1 MRDRDFWS
9 ERRVTGILLCL
20 ALPIGVI
27 GVIDLELGA
36 GVSFTGDPQPGA
48 PLEQQFT
55 IIKNLISPALT
66 VYGFGR
72 LLIGVLAPIVALLG
86 FTLLT
91 QVLRDAG
98 ARVLPSLGLICYA
111 VATVFVVFH
120 EMNAIAVGREEQ
132 GEFAG
137 LYTVLAFS
145 GQAVYGA
152 ALLRTALLPRWLGWL
167 TIVYNVGWFAG
178 FYVLNYPY
186 GPGYYPLWNLI
197 MPFVIGTALALQ
209 GDLRVAVPRA
219 GSSTTPTSN

>member
-1 MRDRDFWS
+1 MRDGDFWS
-9 ERRVTGILLCL
+9 ERRVTGLLLCL

-27 GVIDLELGA
+27 GVVDLQLGA
-36 GVSFTGDPQPGA
+36 GVSFTGDPRPGA

-66 VYGFGR
+66 LYGFGR
-72 LLIGVLAPIVALLG
+72 LLIGVLAPMDALLG

-98 ARVLPSLGLICYA
+98 ARIPPSLGLISCA

-120 EMNAIAVGREEQ
+120 EMNAVAIGREEQ

-137 LYTVLAFS
+137 FYTVLAFAA
-145 GQAVYGA
+145 QAVYGV
-152 ALLRTALLPRWLGWL
+152 ALLRTALLPRWLGSL
-167 TIVYNVGWFAG
+167 TIMYNVGWFAG

-186 GPGYYPLWNLI
+186 GPGYYPLWHLM
-197 MPFVIGTALALQ
+197 MPFVIGTALALP
-209 GDLRVAVPRA
+209 GDRVSTPRA
-219 GSSTTPTSN
+219 GSSTAPTSS